1 MAMLAFHSVDATE
14 SAAPSSIPFRDRR
27 KTPRLPLACRVFLK
41 RPGDESAIATE
52 TEDISCQGFYCISEL
67 PFAPHEKLEC
77 KLMIRS
83 GAPGDSIDLILQ
95 GVVEVIRVVAS
106 AKVRGFGIAC
116 RLESYSIGM
125 KSDSFPN
132 DLTAKRTHAA

>member
-1 MAMLAFHSVDATE
+1 
-14 SAAPSSIPFRDRR
+14 
-27 KTPRLPLACRVFLK
+27 
-41 RPGDESAIATE
+41 
-52 TEDISCQGFYCISEL
+52 
-67 PFAPHEKLEC
+67 
-77 KLMIRS
+77 MIRS